1 MEEIPAQNQPE
12 ETAGEVLPET
22 VHGLSR
28 RDFVKVAA
36 ILTGSTL
43 LLLGRCKPPY
53 EEAPLEIPPEFK
65 RFVLVE
71 QSPTVS
77 TEKIIVALGSQCPD
91 MNCALWWVNNQ
102 EFQFFE
108 SVDQI
113 VDLYVRESRAELIWL
128 D

>member
-1 MEEIPAQNQPE
+1 MDEIPAQNQAE
-12 ETAGEVLPET
+12 EAADDGLPGEGL
-22 VHGLSR
+22 GLSR
-28 RDFVKVAA
+28 RDFVKLAA

-43 LLLGRCKPPY
+43 LMLGRCRPTS

-91 MNCALWWVNNQ
+91 MNCALWWANNH

-113 VDLYVRESRAELIWL
+113 VDLYVSDGRAELIWL

>member
-1 MEEIPAQNQPE
+1 MDEIPAQNQAVEAADDGLPE
-12 ETAGEVLPET
+12 EGL
-22 VHGLSR
+22 GLSR
-28 RDFVKVAA
+28 RDFVKLAA

-43 LLLGRCKPPY
+43 LMLGRCKPPY
-53 EEAPLEIPPEFK
+53 EETPLEIPPEFK

-77 TEKIIVALGSQCPD
+77 TEKIINALGSQCPD
-91 MNCALWWVNNQ
+91 MDCALWWVNNQ

-108 SVDQI
+108 SLDQI
-113 VDLYVRESRAELIWL
+113 VELYVREGQAELIWL